1 MKYFE
6 EAKDIWQSFVPKTG
20 QSETVQGELLRAV
33 EKLRTEALDNGNMN
47 WDEGFEILLKYLESK
62 LTDRKV
68 YSEATI
74 GETQNNLTRLENF
87 DNPYLKD
94 DLYDELTD
102 RVVEYFNFYGS
113 QSHTLNINLKR

>member
-6 EAKDIWQSFVPKTG
+6 EAKNIWQLFVPKAG
-20 QSETVQGELLRAV
+20 QAYTVQGELLRAV
-33 EKLRTEALDNGNMN
+33 EKLRDEARRNGNMN
-47 WDEGFEILLKYLESK
+47 WDEGFEILLNYVESK
-62 LTDRKV
+62 LTDQKV

-74 GETQNNLTRLENF
+74 DETWNILKRLKDF

-102 RVVEYFNFYGS
+102 RVVEYFKFYGS
-113 QSHTLNINLKR
+113 QSHTLNVNLKR

>member
-1 MKYFE
+1 
-6 EAKDIWQSFVPKTG
+6 
-20 QSETVQGELLRAV
+20 LRAV